1 MSVAAFIQDA
11 NSEGQSNPMRCW
23 KRLPPKYRI
32 CRIMEL
38 WIATGRIAVAWIIV
52 LGMIGCAD
60 RGVAPPRPT
69 NSTNST
75 NSTDST
81 DSVAESSR
89 EGQANLAPPAA
100 GPLFP
105 AGPADDQFPQLHNLL
120 RVSDRIYSGAEPV
133 GEEAFAQLAQLG
145 IRTVVSVDGARP
157 DLPLAERH
165 GLRYVHIPI
174 GYDGIS
180 LEAGQTLR
188 RLVRDAEGPYYIHCH
203 HGVHRGPAAAAIACV
218 AEGIVS
224 GSESLAVLERAGT
237 SRGYGGLWRDVRQYV
252 APPADQELP
261 ALVAEAQ
268 VPSLAAAMAI
278 LDRAADNLKLCQTA
292 GWQTPVDHPDLVPA
306 QEALLLHEGFRESVR
321 QLEESNDY
329 DEQFLKW
336 MRESDERSGQV
347 LLNLQADEYEAAGR
361 DFTSLQQQ
369 CRQCH
374 DAYRD

>member
-1 MSVAAFIQDA
+1 M
-11 NSEGQSNPMRCW
+11 
-23 KRLPPKYRI
+23 
-32 CRIMEL
+32 
-38 WIATGRIAVAWIIV
+38 
-52 LGMIGCAD
+52 
-60 RGVAPPRPT
+60 
-69 NSTNST
+69 
-75 NSTDST
+75 
-81 DSVAESSR
+81 
-89 EGQANLAPPAA
+89 
-100 GPLFP
+100 
-105 AGPADDQFPQLHNLL
+105 
-120 RVSDRIYSGAEPV
+120 

-237 SRGYGGLWRDVRQYV
+237 SRGYGGLWRDVRRYV

-261 ALVAEAQ
+261 GLVAEAQ